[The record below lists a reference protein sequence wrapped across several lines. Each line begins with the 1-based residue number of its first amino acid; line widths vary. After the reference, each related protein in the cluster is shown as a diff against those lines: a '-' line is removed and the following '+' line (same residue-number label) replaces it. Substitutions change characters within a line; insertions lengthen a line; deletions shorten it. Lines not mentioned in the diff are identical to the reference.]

1 MISRPREIYVEDGIG
16 GLASLEIIDGECVAA
31 CNFDGRKIWKPI
43 DKGRQT
49 YGRHTDRGRLDAEL
63 AVSAVGLD
71 LNSLALLVVLRPS
84 EASQHDGEFLLR

>member
-1 MISRPREIYVEDGIG
+1 VKSTLRTALEDWRVSK
-16 GLASLEIIDGECVAA
+16 SLMVNVFRRAILT
-31 CNFDGRKIWKPI
+31 GRKIWKPI
-43 DKGRQT
+43 DRGRQT

-71 LNSLALLVVLRPS
+71 LNPLALLVMLRPS